1 MTVGVL
7 GQADLAATT
16 NTLVY
21 TAATQSAIHINI
33 LNRNASAT
41 TVRVAIGT
49 ISGST
54 PTNSNY
60 IEYDASIPGNAV
72 LERSG
77 IILNA
82 GQKVV
87 VYAGATGIT
96 ASVYGIET

>member
-7 GQADLAATT
+7 GQADLAAST

-21 TAATQSAIHINI
+21 TAITQAAVGINV
-33 LNRNASAT
+33 LNRTASGV

-49 ISGST
+49 ISGSS

-60 IEYDASIPGNAV
+60 IEYDALVPANAV
-72 LERSG
+72 LERTG
-77 IILNA
+77 IVLGA

-87 VYAGATGIT
+87 VYAATTGVT
-96 ASVYGIET
+96 ASVYGVET